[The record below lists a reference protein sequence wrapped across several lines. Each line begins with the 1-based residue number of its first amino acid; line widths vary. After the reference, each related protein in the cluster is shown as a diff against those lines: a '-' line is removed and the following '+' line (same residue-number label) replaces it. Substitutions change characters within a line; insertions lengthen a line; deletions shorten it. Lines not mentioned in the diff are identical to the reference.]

1 MCWSSITRRRSLQLT
16 KIAVSLPVEP
26 AETTRRVGR
35 GAEIRTPDLLV
46 PNQALY
52 QAEPRPEWKFA
63 AGHKTGAITSIAPE
77 PYYCCFAAAAGDSSL
92 RVRITWLRVS

>member
-1 MCWSSITRRRSLQLT
+1 MGI
-16 KIAVSLPVEP
+16 
-26 AETTRRVGR
+26 GR

-63 AGHKTGAITSIAPE
+63 AGLKTGAITSIAPT
-77 PYYCCFAAAAGDSSL
+77 PGYCCFAAAAAGCSSL